1 MDKRWNAIRFDEVW
15 VESVEAVCCTKID
28 AAVASLQNAVGLK
41 LITYQAI
48 VKGEM
53 LNAFSRHIFHHTV
66 VCG

>member
-1 MDKRWNAIRFDEVW
+1 MDKRWDAIRFDEVG
-15 VESVEAVCCTKID
+15 VEGVETICRTKVD
-28 AAVASLQNAVGLK
+28 AAIASLQNAVGLK

-53 LNAFSRHIFHHTV
+53 LHAFSRHIFHHTV